1 MFNIGLPELLIIVAI
16 ALIVFGPNKLPELA
30 KAFGRAMREFKKA
43 TEEVKE
49 SFEAETKDL
58 EEIKHTLTDENLL
71 ADLAEQVS
79 SSEPTPEEAST
90 HPEPPAPA
98 ETSPLEAAPTQTVG
112 ERRERKRKKS
122 LRGEKKELLPM
133 DEKKLPLTSHLQELR
148 KRLILSFIA
157 VGIGFILCYTFADSI
172 FNILAAPL
180 MKVMPKGG
188 SLIFIS
194 VAEAFFTYMKVAF
207 IAGIILTS
215 PFILYQIWAFIAP
228 GLYQKEKKYVVPFVL
243 GGSFFFALGVLF
255 GYFVAI
261 PVGFKFLLGYATDF
275 IKPMPSMKEYLSFS
289 IKFLLAFGLVFE
301 FPVVLVLLARIGIID
316 AKMLAR
322 QRKYAILLI
331 FIFAAAVTPSP
342 DLISQVLMALPLM
355 GLYELS
361 ILLSKIFGKK
371 SAPIPPESDVKKT
384 ESPAST

>member
-1 MFNIGLPELLIIVAI
+1 
-16 ALIVFGPNKLPELA
+16 
-30 KAFGRAMREFKKA
+30 
-43 TEEVKE
+43 
-49 SFEAETKDL
+49 
-58 EEIKHTLTDENLL
+58 
-71 ADLAEQVS
+71 
-79 SSEPTPEEAST
+79 
-90 HPEPPAPA
+90 
-98 ETSPLEAAPTQTVG
+98 
-112 ERRERKRKKS
+112 
-122 LRGEKKELLPM
+122 M

-157 VGIGFILCYTFADSI
+157 IGVGFVLCYAFADSI

-180 MKVMPKGG
+180 MKVMPNGG

-215 PFILYQIWAFIAP
+215 PFVLYQVWAFVAP
-228 GLYQKEKKYVVPFVL
+228 GLYQKEKRYVIPFVL
-243 GGSFFFALGVLF
+243 GGSFFFVLGILF
-255 GYFVAI
+255 AYYVAI

-316 AKMLAR
+316 AKMLAGK
-322 QRKYAILLI
+322 RKYAILLI

-361 ILLSKIFGKK
+361 ILLSRVFGKK
-371 SAPIPPESDVKKT
+371 SVQVSSEGDGNKA